1 MNIMHTLLQIAE
13 LFGFLI
19 LLFVL
24 FPWVIIIV
32 IAWVWYYY
40 EKRTPERPKRPK
52 GAPPLFT
59 VVSRLR
65 VGFDSV
71 HVRDKIEAPDSQQAV
86 IVAREMHPS
95 ALDIWVEGVE

>member
-1 MNIMHTLLQIAE
+1 MHTLLQIAE
-13 LFGFLI
+13 SLGLLI
-19 LLFVL
+19 EMCF
-24 FPWVIIIV
+24 WVIIIV
-32 IAWVWYYY
+32 IAGVVWYYN
-40 EKRTPERPKRPK
+40 KPRSKKPKRPR
-52 GAPPLFT
+52 GSPPLFT

-86 IVAREMHPS
+86 IVARRKHPN

>member
-1 MNIMHTLLQIAE
+1 MHTLLQIAE
-13 LFGFLI
+13 FFGLLI
-19 LLFVL
+19 WLFVM
-24 FPWVIIIV
+24 FSWVIIIV

-40 EKRTPERPKRPK
+40 EKRSSKKPKRPK
-52 GAPPLFT
+52 GSPPLFT

-86 IVAREMHPS
+86 NEARRKHPN
-95 ALDIWVEGVE
+95 ALDVWVETVE